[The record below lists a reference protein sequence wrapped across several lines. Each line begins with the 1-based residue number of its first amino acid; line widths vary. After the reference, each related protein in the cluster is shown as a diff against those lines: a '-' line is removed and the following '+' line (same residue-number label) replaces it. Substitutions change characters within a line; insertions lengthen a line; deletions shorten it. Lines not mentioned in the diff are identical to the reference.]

1 MLSYK
6 RTLAGP
12 LAEGRTN
19 KREAAVLQFAKQL
32 SACTYDYSKDGGAV
46 GTYLFGQSLPAG
58 AIVTNVWTDEETA
71 VTGATSITLKAGSTA
86 LTGALDFTGV
96 GESGVKARSLA
107 SGDAIKLSSASELQ
121 IAIATAAATAG
132 KVTFYVEWMIRPGTV
147 A

>member
-32 SACTYDYSKDGGAV
+32 SACTYDFSKDGGAV

-86 LTGALDFTGV
+86 LTGALDLTAS
-96 GESGVKARSLA
+96 SGVQSAALA
-107 SGDAIKLSSASELQ
+107 GSAAGIKVTSASELQ
-121 IAIATAAATAG
+121 IAIATNAATAG
-132 KVTFYVEWMIRPGTV
+132 KVTFYVEWMIKPGTV

>member
-71 VTGATSITLKAGSTA
+71 VTGATSITLKAGSTPLTDA
-86 LTGALDFTGV
+86 LNLISSAGTNSQA
-96 GESGVKARSLA
+96 LA
-107 SGDAIKLSSASELQ
+107 SSASAIKVTSASELQ
-121 IAIATAAATAG
+121 IAIATNAATAG
-132 KVTFYVEWMIRPGTV
+132 KVTFYVEWMIKPGTV

>member
-6 RTLAGP
+6 RTNAGP

-58 AIVTNVWTDEETA
+58 AIVTNVWSDEETA
-71 VTGATSITLKAGSTA
+71 VTGATSVTLKAGSTA
-86 LTGALDFTGV
+86 LTGALDFTGDA
-96 GESGVKARSLA
+96 GIQSRALA
-107 SGDAIKLSSASELQ
+107 GSAAGIKVTSASELQ
-121 IAIATAAATAG
+121 IAIATNAATAG

-147 A
+147 AP

>member
-1 MLSYK
+1 MQSYK

-32 SACTYDYSKDGGAV
+32 SAVTYDYSKDGGAV

-58 AIVTNVWTDEETA
+58 AIVTNVWSDEETA

-86 LTGALDFTGV
+86 LTGALDLTAS
-96 GESGVKARSLA
+96 SGVNGITLA
-107 SGDAIKLSSASELQ
+107 GSVTGIKLSSASELN

-132 KVTFYVEWMIRPGTV
+132 KVTFYVEWMIRPGTI

>member
-32 SACTYDYSKDGGAV
+32 SAVTYDYSKDGGAI

-86 LTGALDFTGV
+86 LTGALDLTAS
-96 GESGVKARSLA
+96 SGVNSQTLA
-107 SGDAIKLSSASELQ
+107 GSATGIKVTSASELQ